1 MKLMEQVHLAQ
12 QGDPAAQTALYEAM
26 YKRVYYLAFRMTR
39 SAEDAEDAVQEAF
52 LSAFRALPNLAD
64 PNAFEGWLFQITANK
79 CRNVLSKSGRYTQL
93 PEDED
98 GNTMLDELPEE
109 NEGLIPASALE
120 NRAQREIILSIIEAL
135 PQQQKECVLLFYY
148 SELTVAQIAQALEC
162 SEGTVKSRLNYARK
176 KLREGI
182 LETEERDGIR
192 LHTLAPLG
200 LLFLK
205 DFQELTTGM
214 TAAALG
220 GTAAG
225 AAAAGSGT
233 TAAGSGTAAGAAA
246 KTGLFA
252 TVKAKV
258 IAGVTAAALVVGGGA
273 VVFSQPKAL
282 AFTDPAMEANLRILL
297 DKPEGAIY
305 PADVENLYALYI
317 FDGGMATETRY
328 ISQAVTQA
336 ESGTTAVSSLA
347 DLEQLPGLRSLYY
360 MSDDPALL
368 DTLGQLSGL
377 RELIVTG
384 ENVNVSDFSFVS
396 GMPNL
401 QHISAR
407 VAGGADL
414 GPLEECV
421 TLRRLMLWSEGSIAL
436 NAGKLTEL
444 QELNLS
450 GNLNGMQPES
460 TCVLELDQPLPQ
472 LLSLTLQGGELPSLG
487 VLANTPALQDL
498 DLYSNNLGQLDLGPI
513 GGLKELRAVSLMAS
527 YDQTLD
533 LASLADCPA
542 LEVYLVP
549 NGTVLNPPPQAVTD
563 TESSLPLY
571 NQVTQSVYDE
581 IYARQEEQWEGL
593 HE

>member
-1 MKLMEQVHLAQ
+1 MNLIEQVRLAQ
-12 QGDPAAQTALYEAM
+12 QGDPEAQAALYEAM

-98 GNTMLDELPEE
+98 GNTILDELPEE

-120 NRAQREIILSIIEAL
+120 NQAHREIILSIIEAL

-148 SELTVAQIAQALEC
+148 SELTVAQIAQVLDC

-176 KLREGI
+176 KLRDGI

-192 LHTLAPLG
+192 LHTMVPLG

-205 DFQELTTGM
+205 DFQELAASLS
-214 TAAALG
+214 AAALS

-225 AAAAGSGT
+225 AAAASSGT
-233 TAAGSGTAAGAAA
+233 TAAGSGTTAGAAA
-246 KTGLFA
+246 KAGLFA

-258 IAGVTAAALVVGGGA
+258 IAGVTAAALVAGGSALVLG
-273 VVFSQPKAL
+273 QPKAL

-305 PADVENLYALYI
+305 PSDAEELYALYI
-317 FDGGMATETRY
+317 FDDDMAAETDNM
-328 ISQAVTQA
+328 SQAVTQA
-336 ESGTTAVSSLA
+336 ESGTTPVSSLA
-347 DLEQLPGLRSLYY
+347 DLQKLPELRSLYY
-360 MSDDPALL
+360 MSSEPALL
-368 DTLGQLSGL
+368 DTLNQLPEL

-401 QHISAR
+401 QHISAC

-414 GPLEECV
+414 SALEECV
-421 TLRRLMLWSEGSIAL
+421 TLRQLLLWSEGGISL

-444 QELNLS
+444 LDLELS
-450 GNLNGMQPES
+450 GNQNGMQPES
-460 TCVLELDQPLPQ
+460 TCVLQLDQPLPQ
-472 LLSLTLQGGELPSLG
+472 LLSLKLHGGELPSLG
-487 VLANTPALQDL
+487 FLANTPALQAL

-513 GGLKELRAVSLMAS
+513 GGLKGLRAVSLIVS

-533 LASLADCPA
+533 LAPLADCPA
-542 LEVYLVP
+542 LEVYLAP
-549 NGTVLNPPPQAVTD
+549 NGMILNPPAQAVTD

-571 NQVTQSVYDE
+571 NQVLWDIYDQ
-581 IYARQEEQWEGL
+581 IYAIQTGEW
-593 HE
+593 

>member
-1 MKLMEQVHLAQ
+1 MNLIEQVRLAQ
-12 QGDPAAQTALYEAM
+12 QGDPEAQTALYEAM

-52 LSAFRALPNLAD
+52 LSAFRALPNLAN

-98 GNTMLDELPEE
+98 GNTILDELPEE

-120 NRAQREIILSIIEAL
+120 NQAHREIILSIIEAL

-148 SELTVAQIAQALEC
+148 SELTVAQIAQVLDC

-176 KLREGI
+176 KLRDGI

-192 LHTLAPLG
+192 LHTMVPLG

-205 DFQELTTGM
+205 DFQELAAGLS
-214 TAAALG
+214 AAALS

-225 AAAAGSGT
+225 AAAASSGT
-233 TAAGSGTAAGAAA
+233 TAAGSGTTAGAAA
-246 KTGLFA
+246 KAGLFA

-258 IAGVTAAALVVGGGA
+258 IAGVTAAALVAGGRALVLG
-273 VVFSQPKAL
+273 QPKAL

-305 PADVENLYALYI
+305 PSDAEELYALYI
-317 FDGGMATETRY
+317 FDDGMAAEAGNM
-328 ISQAVTQA
+328 SQAVTQA
-336 ESGTTAVSSLA
+336 ESGTTPVSSLA
-347 DLEQLPGLRSLYY
+347 DLEQLPELRSLYD
-360 MSDDPALL
+360 MSSEPTLL
-368 DTLGQLSGL
+368 DTLNQLPEL

-401 QHISAR
+401 QHISAC

-414 GPLEECV
+414 SALEECV
-421 TLRRLMLWSEGSIAL
+421 TLRQLLLWSEGSISL

-444 QELNLS
+444 LDLELS
-450 GNLNGMQPES
+450 GNQNGMQPES
-460 TCVLELDQPLPQ
+460 TCVLQLDQPLPQ
-472 LLSLTLQGGELPSLG
+472 LLSLKLHGGELPSLG
-487 VLANTPALQDL
+487 FLANTPALQDL
-498 DLYSNNLGQLDLGPI
+498 DLYSSSLGQLDLGPI
-513 GGLKELRAVSLMAS
+513 GGLKELRAVSLIVS

-533 LASLADCPA
+533 LAPLADCPA
-542 LEVYLVP
+542 LEVYLAP
-549 NGTVLNPPPQAVTD
+549 NGMILNPPAQAVTD

-571 NQVTQSVYDE
+571 NQVLWDIYDQ
-581 IYARQEEQWEGL
+581 IYAIQMGEW
-593 HE
+593 

>member
-1 MKLMEQVHLAQ
+1 MKLIEQVRLAQ
-12 QGDPAAQTALYEAM
+12 QGDPEAQTALYEAM

-148 SELTVAQIAQALEC
+148 SELTVAQIAQVLEC

-205 DFQELTTGM
+205 DFQELTAGM
-214 TAAALG
+214 TAGALG

-225 AAAAGSGT
+225 AAAASSGA
-233 TAAGSGTAAGAAA
+233 AAGSGTAAGAAA

-258 IAGVTAAALVVGGGA
+258 IAGVTAAALVAGGG
-273 VVFSQPKAL
+273 VVIFSQPQAL
-282 AFTDPAMEANLRILL
+282 AFTDPALEANLRILL
-297 DKPEGAIY
+297 DKPEGALY
-305 PADVENLYALYI
+305 PSDVEGLYSLYI
-317 FDGGMATETRY
+317 FDDGMATETG
-328 ISQAVTQA
+328 SLGQPVTQA

-347 DLEQLPGLRSLYY
+347 DLEQLSGLNSLYY
-360 MSDDPALL
+360 MSSDPALL
-368 DTLGQLSGL
+368 DTLGQLPELG
-377 RELIVTG
+377 ELIIMG
-384 ENVNVSDFSFVS
+384 EGITVSDFSFVS

-401 QHISAR
+401 QHLSAR
-407 VAGGADL
+407 AAGGADL
-414 GPLEECV
+414 GPVEECV
-421 TLRRLMLWSEGSIAL
+421 SLRRLMLWSEGSISL
-436 NAGKLTEL
+436 HAGKLTEL
-444 QELNLS
+444 LELTLS

-460 TCVLELDQPLPQ
+460 VCVLELDQPLPR
-472 LLSLTLQGGELPSLG
+472 LLSLTVHGGELSSLDF
-487 VLANTPALQDL
+487 LINTPALQAL

-513 GGLKELRAVSLMAS
+513 GGLEQLRAVSLMAS

-533 LASLADCPA
+533 LAPLADCPA

>member
-1 MKLMEQVHLAQ
+1 MKLMEQVRLAQ
-12 QGDPAAQTALYEAM
+12 QGDSEAQTALYEAM

-200 LLFLK
+200 LLFLQ
-205 DFQELTTGM
+205 DFQELTAGL

-225 AAAAGSGT
+225 AAAAGSGA
-233 TAAGSGTAAGAAA
+233 AAGSSTAAGAAV
-246 KTGLFA
+246 KTGLLA
-252 TVKAKV
+252 TMKAKV
-258 IAGVTAAALVVGGGA
+258 IAGVTAAALAVGGGA
-273 VVFSQPKAL
+273 VILSQPKAL
-282 AFTDPAMEANLRILL
+282 AFTDPALEANLRVLL
-297 DKPEGAIY
+297 DKPEGVLY
-305 PADVENLYALYI
+305 PSDVEGLYSLYI
-317 FDGGMATETRY
+317 FDDGMATDMGN
-328 ISQAVTQA
+328 QGQPVAQA

-347 DLEQLPGLRSLYY
+347 DLEQLSGLSSLYY
-360 MSDDPALL
+360 MSSDPALL
-368 DTLGQLSGL
+368 DTLGQLPGMG
-377 RELIVTG
+377 ELIIMGEGVT
-384 ENVNVSDFSFVS
+384 VSDFSFVS
-396 GMPNL
+396 HMPNL
-401 QHISAR
+401 LHLSAR
-407 VAGGADL
+407 AAGGADL
-414 GPLEECV
+414 SPLEECV
-421 TLRRLMLWSEGSIAL
+421 SLRRLMLWSEGSISL
-436 NAGKLTEL
+436 NAGRLTEL
-444 QELNLS
+444 MELTLS
-450 GNLNGMQPES
+450 GNQNGMQPES
-460 TCVLELDQPLPQ
+460 VCVLELDQPLPQ
-472 LLSLTLQGGELPSLG
+472 LLSLTLHGGELQSLDF
-487 VLANTPALQDL
+487 LTNTPALQGL
-498 DLYSNNLGQLDLGPI
+498 DLYSNKLGQLDLGPI
-513 GGLKELRAVSLMAS
+513 GGLEELRAVSLMTI

-533 LASLADCPA
+533 LAPLANCPA
-542 LEVYLVP
+542 LEVYLAP

-563 TESSLPLY
+563 TESSLPIY
-571 NQVTQSVYDE
+571 NQVMWDIQDQIFASQME
-581 IYARQEEQWEGL
+581 ALKGL

>member
-1 MKLMEQVHLAQ
+1 MKLIEQVRLAQ
-12 QGDPAAQTALYEAM
+12 QGDPEAQTALYEAM

-39 SAEDAEDAVQEAF
+39 SAEDAEDAVQDAF

-79 CRNVLSKSGRYTQL
+79 CRNVLAKSGRYTQL

-98 GNTMLDELPEE
+98 GNTILDELPEE

-120 NRAQREIILSIIEAL
+120 NRAHREIILSIIEAL

-148 SELTVAQIAQALEC
+148 SELTVAQIAQVLDC

-176 KLREGI
+176 KLRDGI

-192 LHTLAPLG
+192 LHTMVPLG

-205 DFQELTTGM
+205 DFQELTAGLS
-214 TAAALG
+214 AAALG

-233 TAAGSGTAAGAAA
+233 AAAGSGTAAGAAA

-273 VVFSQPKAL
+273 VAFSQPKAL
-282 AFTDPAMEANLRILL
+282 AFADPALEANLRILL

-317 FDGGMATETRY
+317 FDDGMATETGY
-328 ISQAVTQA
+328 MSQPVTQA

-347 DLEQLPGLRSLYY
+347 DLEQLHGLNSLYY
-360 MSDDPALL
+360 MSSDPALL
-368 DTLGQLSGL
+368 DTLGQLPEL

-401 QHISAR
+401 THLAALA
-407 VAGGADL
+407 AGDADL
-414 GPLEECV
+414 SAVEECAA
-421 TLRRLMLWSEGSIAL
+421 LQRLMLWSEGSISL

-444 QELNLS
+444 LELNLL
-450 GNLNGMQPES
+450 GNQNGMQPES

-472 LLSLTLQGGELPSLG
+472 LLSLTLYGGELPSLD
-487 VLANTPALQDL
+487 VLANTPALQSL
-498 DLYSNNLGQLDLGPI
+498 NLYSNNLGQLDLGPI
-513 GGLKELRAVSLMAS
+513 GSLKELRAISLMAS

-533 LASLADCPA
+533 LAPLAGCPA
-542 LEVYLVP
+542 LEAYLAP
-549 NGTVLNPPPQAVTD
+549 NGTVLNPPSQAVTD
-563 TESSLPLY
+563 TESSLPIY
-571 NQVTQSVYDE
+571 NQVILSIQDE
-581 IYARQEEQWEGL
+581 IYARRAEQWD
-593 HE
+593 

>member
-1 MKLMEQVHLAQ
+1 MNLIEQVRLAQ
-12 QGDPAAQTALYEAM
+12 QGDSEAQTALYEAM
-26 YKRVYYLAFRMTR
+26 YKRAYYLAFRMTR
-39 SAEDAEDAVQEAF
+39 SAEDAEEAVQEAF
-52 LSAFRALPNLAD
+52 LSAFRALPNLAN

-98 GNTMLDELPEE
+98 GNTILDELPEE

-120 NRAQREIILSIIEAL
+120 NQAHREIILSIIEAL

-148 SELTVAQIAQALEC
+148 SELTVAQIAQVLDC

-176 KLREGI
+176 KLRDGI

-192 LHTLAPLG
+192 LHTMVPLG

-205 DFQELTTGM
+205 DFQELAAGLS
-214 TAAALG
+214 AAALS

-225 AAAAGSGT
+225 AAAASSGT
-233 TAAGSGTAAGAAA
+233 TAAGSGTTAGAAA
-246 KTGLFA
+246 KAGLFA

-258 IAGVTAAALVVGGGA
+258 IAGVTAAALVAGGSALVLG
-273 VVFSQPKAL
+273 QPKAL

-305 PADVENLYALYI
+305 PSDAEELYALYI
-317 FDGGMATETRY
+317 FDDGMAAEAGNM
-328 ISQAVTQA
+328 SQAVTQA
-336 ESGTTAVSSLA
+336 ESGTTPVSSLA
-347 DLEQLPGLRSLYY
+347 DLEQLPELRSLYD
-360 MSDDPALL
+360 MSSEPALL
-368 DTLGQLSGL
+368 DTLNQLPEL

-401 QHISAR
+401 QHISAC

-414 GPLEECV
+414 SALEECV
-421 TLRRLMLWSEGSIAL
+421 TLRQLLLWSEGSISL

-444 QELNLS
+444 LELELS
-450 GNLNGMQPES
+450 GNQNGMQPES
-460 TCVLELDQPLPQ
+460 TCVLQLDQPLPQ
-472 LLSLTLQGGELPSLG
+472 LLSLKLHGGELPSLG
-487 VLANTPALQDL
+487 FLANTPALQDL
-498 DLYSNNLGQLDLGPI
+498 DLYSSSLGQLDLGPI
-513 GGLKELRAVSLMAS
+513 GGLKELRAVSLIVS

-533 LASLADCPA
+533 LAPLADCPA
-542 LEVYLVP
+542 LEVYLAP
-549 NGTVLNPPPQAVTD
+549 NGMILNPPAQAVTD

-571 NQVTQSVYDE
+571 NQVLWDIYDQ
-581 IYARQEEQWEGL
+581 IYAIQMGEW
-593 HE
+593 

>member
-1 MKLMEQVHLAQ
+1 MNLIEQVRLAQ
-12 QGDPAAQTALYEAM
+12 QGDPEAQTALYEAM
-26 YKRVYYLAFRMTR
+26 YKRAYYLAFRMTR

-52 LSAFRALPNLAD
+52 LSAFRALPNLAN

-98 GNTMLDELPEE
+98 GNTILDELPEE

-120 NRAQREIILSIIEAL
+120 NQAHREIILSIIEAL

-148 SELTVAQIAQALEC
+148 SELTVAQIAQVLDC

-176 KLREGI
+176 KLRDGI

-192 LHTLAPLG
+192 LHTMVPLG

-205 DFQELTTGM
+205 DFQELAASLS
-214 TAAALG
+214 AAALS

-225 AAAAGSGT
+225 AAAASSGT
-233 TAAGSGTAAGAAA
+233 TAAGSGTTAGAAA
-246 KTGLFA
+246 KAGLFA

-258 IAGVTAAALVVGGGA
+258 IAGVTAAALVAGGSALVLG
-273 VVFSQPKAL
+273 QPKAL

-305 PADVENLYALYI
+305 PSDAEELYALYI
-317 FDGGMATETRY
+317 FDDGMAAEAGNM
-328 ISQAVTQA
+328 SQAVTQA
-336 ESGTTAVSSLA
+336 ESGTTPVSSLA
-347 DLEQLPGLRSLYY
+347 DLEQLPELRSLYD
-360 MSDDPALL
+360 MSSEPALL
-368 DTLGQLSGL
+368 DTLNQLPEL

-401 QHISAR
+401 QHISAC

-414 GPLEECV
+414 SALEECV
-421 TLRRLMLWSEGSIAL
+421 TLRQLLLWSEGSISL

-444 QELNLS
+444 LELELS
-450 GNLNGMQPES
+450 GNQNGMQPES
-460 TCVLELDQPLPQ
+460 TCVLQLDQPLPQ
-472 LLSLTLQGGELPSLG
+472 LLSLKLHGGELPSLG
-487 VLANTPALQDL
+487 FLANTPALQDL
-498 DLYSNNLGQLDLGPI
+498 DLYSSSLGQLDLGPI
-513 GGLKELRAVSLMAS
+513 GGLKELRAVSLIVS

-533 LASLADCPA
+533 LAPLADCPA
-542 LEVYLVP
+542 LEVYLAP
-549 NGTVLNPPPQAVTD
+549 NGMILNPPAQAVTD

-571 NQVTQSVYDE
+571 NQVLWDIYDQ
-581 IYARQEEQWEGL
+581 IYAIQMGEW
-593 HE
+593 

>member
-1 MKLMEQVHLAQ
+1 MNLIEQVRLAQ
-12 QGDPAAQTALYEAM
+12 QGDSEAQTALYEAM
-26 YKRVYYLAFRMTR
+26 YKRAYYLAFRMTR
-39 SAEDAEDAVQEAF
+39 SAEDAEEAVQEAF
-52 LSAFRALPNLAD
+52 LSAFRALPNLAN

-98 GNTMLDELPEE
+98 GNTILDELPEE

-120 NRAQREIILSIIEAL
+120 NQAHREIILSIIEAL

-148 SELTVAQIAQALEC
+148 SELTVAQIAQVLDC

-176 KLREGI
+176 KLRDGI

-192 LHTLAPLG
+192 LHTMVPLG

-205 DFQELTTGM
+205 DFQELAAGLS
-214 TAAALG
+214 AAALS

-225 AAAAGSGT
+225 AAAASSGT
-233 TAAGSGTAAGAAA
+233 TAAGSGTTAGAAA
-246 KTGLFA
+246 KAGLFA

-258 IAGVTAAALVVGGGA
+258 IAGVTAAALVAGGSALVLG
-273 VVFSQPKAL
+273 QPKAL

-305 PADVENLYALYI
+305 PSDAEELYALYI
-317 FDGGMATETRY
+317 FDDGMAAEAGNM
-328 ISQAVTQA
+328 SQAVTQA
-336 ESGTTAVSSLA
+336 ESGTTPVSSLA
-347 DLEQLPGLRSLYY
+347 DLEQLPELRSLYY
-360 MSDDPALL
+360 MSSEPALL
-368 DTLGQLSGL
+368 DTLNQLPEL

-401 QHISAR
+401 QHISAC

-414 GPLEECV
+414 SALEECV
-421 TLRRLMLWSEGSIAL
+421 TLRQLLLWSEGSISL

-444 QELNLS
+444 LELELS
-450 GNLNGMQPES
+450 GNQNGMQPES
-460 TCVLELDQPLPQ
+460 TCVLQLDQPLPQ
-472 LLSLTLQGGELPSLG
+472 LLSLKLHGGELPSLG
-487 VLANTPALQDL
+487 FLANTPALQDL
-498 DLYSNNLGQLDLGPI
+498 DLYSSSLGQLDLGPI
-513 GGLKELRAVSLMAS
+513 GGLKELRAVSLIVS

-533 LASLADCPA
+533 LAPLADCPA
-542 LEVYLVP
+542 LEVYLAP
-549 NGTVLNPPPQAVTD
+549 NGMILNPPAQAVTD

-571 NQVTQSVYDE
+571 NQVLWDIYDQ
-581 IYARQEEQWEGL
+581 IYAIQMGEW
-593 HE
+593 

>member
-1 MKLMEQVHLAQ
+1 MKLIEQVRLAQ
-12 QGDPAAQTALYEAM
+12 QGDPEAQTALYEAM

-64 PNAFEGWLFQITANK
+64 PNAFEGWLFQIAANK
-79 CRNVLSKSGRYTQL
+79 CRNVLAKSGRYTQL

-98 GNTMLDELPEE
+98 GNTILDELPEE

-120 NRAQREIILSIIEAL
+120 NRAHREIILSIIEAL

-148 SELTVAQIAQALEC
+148 SELTVAQIAQVLDC

-176 KLREGI
+176 KLRDGI
-182 LETEERDGIR
+182 LETEERGGIR
-192 LHTLAPLG
+192 LHTMVPLG

-205 DFQELTTGM
+205 DFQELTAGLG
-214 TAAALG
+214 AAALG

-233 TAAGSGTAAGAAA
+233 AAAGSGTAAGAAA

-273 VVFSQPKAL
+273 VAFSQPKAL
-282 AFTDPAMEANLRILL
+282 AFADPALEANLRILL

-317 FDGGMATETRY
+317 FDDGMATETGY
-328 ISQAVTQA
+328 MSQPVTQA

-347 DLEQLPGLRSLYY
+347 DLEQLHGLNSLYY
-360 MSDDPALL
+360 MSSDPALL
-368 DTLGQLSGL
+368 DTLGQLPEL
-377 RELIVTG
+377 RELIITG
-384 ENVNVSDFSFVS
+384 ENITVSDFSFVS

-401 QHISAR
+401 THLAALA
-407 VAGGADL
+407 AGDADL
-414 GPLEECV
+414 SAVEECAA
-421 TLRRLMLWSEGSIAL
+421 LQRLMLWSEGSISL

-444 QELNLS
+444 LELNLL
-450 GNLNGMQPES
+450 GNQNGMQPES

-472 LLSLTLQGGELPSLG
+472 LLSLTLYGGELPSLD
-487 VLANTPALQDL
+487 VLANTPALQSL
-498 DLYSNNLGQLDLGPI
+498 NLYSNNLGQLDLGPI
-513 GGLKELRAVSLMAS
+513 GSLKELRAISLMAS

-533 LASLADCPA
+533 LAPLAGCPA
-542 LEVYLVP
+542 LEAYLAP
-549 NGTVLNPPPQAVTD
+549 NGTVLNPPSQAVTD
-563 TESSLPLY
+563 TESSLPIY
-571 NQVTQSVYDE
+571 NQVILSIQDE
-581 IYARQEEQWEGL
+581 IYARRAEQWD
-593 HE
+593 

>member
-1 MKLMEQVHLAQ
+1 MNLIEQVRLAQ
-12 QGDPAAQTALYEAM
+12 QGDPEAQTALYEAM

-98 GNTMLDELPEE
+98 GNTILDELPEE

-120 NRAQREIILSIIEAL
+120 NQAHREIILSIIEAL
-135 PQQQKECVLLFYY
+135 PQQQKECALLFYY
-148 SELTVAQIAQALEC
+148 SELTVAQIAQVLDC

-176 KLREGI
+176 KLRDGI

-192 LHTLAPLG
+192 LHTMVPLG

-205 DFQELTTGM
+205 DFQELAAGLS
-214 TAAALG
+214 AAALS

-225 AAAAGSGT
+225 AAAASSGT
-233 TAAGSGTAAGAAA
+233 TAAGSGTTAGAAA
-246 KTGLFA
+246 KAGLFA

-258 IAGVTAAALVVGGGA
+258 IAGVTAAALVAGGSALVLG
-273 VVFSQPKAL
+273 QPKAL

-305 PADVENLYALYI
+305 PSDAEELYALYI
-317 FDGGMATETRY
+317 FDDGMAAEAGNM
-328 ISQAVTQA
+328 SQAVTQA
-336 ESGTTAVSSLA
+336 ESGTTPVSSLA
-347 DLEQLPGLRSLYY
+347 DLEQLPELRSLYD
-360 MSDDPALL
+360 MSSEPALL
-368 DTLGQLSGL
+368 DTLNQLPEL

-401 QHISAR
+401 QHISAC

-414 GPLEECV
+414 SALEECV
-421 TLRRLMLWSEGSIAL
+421 TLRQLLLWSEGSISL

-444 QELNLS
+444 LELELS
-450 GNLNGMQPES
+450 GNQNGMQPES
-460 TCVLELDQPLPQ
+460 TCVLQLDQPLPQ
-472 LLSLTLQGGELPSLG
+472 LLSLKLHGGELPSLG
-487 VLANTPALQDL
+487 FLANTPALQDL
-498 DLYSNNLGQLDLGPI
+498 DLYSSSLGQLDLGPI
-513 GGLKELRAVSLMAS
+513 GGLKELRAVSLIVS

-533 LASLADCPA
+533 LAPLADCPA
-542 LEVYLVP
+542 LEVYLAP
-549 NGTVLNPPPQAVTD
+549 NGMILNPPAQAVTD

-571 NQVTQSVYDE
+571 NQVLWDIYDQ
-581 IYARQEEQWEGL
+581 IYAIQMGEW
-593 HE
+593 

>member
-1 MKLMEQVHLAQ
+1 MKLIEQVRLAQ
-12 QGDPAAQTALYEAM
+12 QGDPEAQTALYEAM

-148 SELTVAQIAQALEC
+148 SELTVAQIAQVLEC

-205 DFQELTTGM
+205 DFQELTAGM
-214 TAAALG
+214 TAGALG

-225 AAAAGSGT
+225 AAAASSGA
-233 TAAGSGTAAGAAA
+233 AAGSGTAAGAAA

-258 IAGVTAAALVVGGGA
+258 IAGVTAAALVAGGG
-273 VVFSQPKAL
+273 VVIFSQPQAL
-282 AFTDPAMEANLRILL
+282 AFTDPALEANLRILL

-305 PADVENLYALYI
+305 PSDVEDLYALYI
-317 FDGGMATETRY
+317 FDDGMAADADN
-328 ISQAVTQA
+328 QGQPVTQA

-347 DLEQLPGLRSLYY
+347 DLEQLSGLNSLYY
-360 MSDDPALL
+360 MSSDPALL
-368 DTLGQLSGL
+368 DTLGQLPELG
-377 RELIVTG
+377 ELIIMG
-384 ENVNVSDFSFVS
+384 EGITVSDFSFVS

-401 QHISAR
+401 QHLSAR
-407 VAGGADL
+407 AAGGADL
-414 GPLEECV
+414 GPVEECV
-421 TLRRLMLWSEGSIAL
+421 SLRRLMLWSEGSISL
-436 NAGKLTEL
+436 HAGKLTEL
-444 QELNLS
+444 LELTLS

-460 TCVLELDQPLPQ
+460 VCVLELDQPLPR
-472 LLSLTLQGGELPSLG
+472 LLSLTVHGGELSSLDF
-487 VLANTPALQDL
+487 LINTPALQAL

-513 GGLKELRAVSLMAS
+513 GGLEQLRAVSLMAS

-571 NQVTQSVYDE
+571 NQVTQSVYHE

>member
-1 MKLMEQVHLAQ
+1 MKLMEQVRLAQ
-12 QGDPAAQTALYEAM
+12 QGDSEAQTALYEAM

-148 SELTVAQIAQALEC
+148 SELTVAQVAQALEC

-200 LLFLK
+200 LLFLQ
-205 DFQELTTGM
+205 DFQELTAGL

-225 AAAAGSGT
+225 AAAAGSGA
-233 TAAGSGTAAGAAA
+233 AAGSSTAAGAAV
-246 KTGLFA
+246 KTGLLA
-252 TVKAKV
+252 TMKAKV
-258 IAGVTAAALVVGGGA
+258 IAGVTAAALAVGGGA
-273 VVFSQPKAL
+273 VILSQPKAL
-282 AFTDPAMEANLRILL
+282 AFTDPALEANLRVLL
-297 DKPEGAIY
+297 DKPEGVLY
-305 PADVENLYALYI
+305 PSDVEGLYSLYI
-317 FDGGMATETRY
+317 FDDGMATDMGN
-328 ISQAVTQA
+328 QGQPVAQA

-347 DLEQLPGLRSLYY
+347 DLEQLSGLSSLYY
-360 MSDDPALL
+360 MSSDPALL
-368 DTLGQLSGL
+368 DTLGQLPGMG
-377 RELIVTG
+377 ELIIMGEGVT
-384 ENVNVSDFSFVS
+384 VSDFSFVS
-396 GMPNL
+396 HMPNL
-401 QHISAR
+401 LHLSAR
-407 VAGGADL
+407 AAGGADL
-414 GPLEECV
+414 SPLEECV
-421 TLRRLMLWSEGSIAL
+421 SLRRLMLWSEGSISL
-436 NAGKLTEL
+436 NAERLTEL
-444 QELNLS
+444 MELTLS
-450 GNLNGMQPES
+450 GNQNGMQPES
-460 TCVLELDQPLPQ
+460 VCVLELDQPLPQ
-472 LLSLTLQGGELPSLG
+472 LLSLTLHGGELQSLDF
-487 VLANTPALQDL
+487 LTNTPALQGL
-498 DLYSNNLGQLDLGPI
+498 DLYSNKLGQLDLGPI
-513 GGLKELRAVSLMAS
+513 GGLEELRAVSLMTI

-533 LASLADCPA
+533 LAPLANCPA
-542 LEVYLVP
+542 LEVYLAP

-563 TESSLPLY
+563 TESSLPIY
-571 NQVTQSVYDE
+571 NQVMWDIQDQIFASQME
-581 IYARQEEQWEGL
+581 ALKGL

>member
-1 MKLMEQVHLAQ
+1 MNLIEQVRLAQ
-12 QGDPAAQTALYEAM
+12 QGDPEAQTALYEAM

-98 GNTMLDELPEE
+98 GNTILDELPEE

-120 NRAQREIILSIIEAL
+120 NQAHREIILSIIEAL

-148 SELTVAQIAQALEC
+148 SELTVAQIAQVLDC

-176 KLREGI
+176 KLRDGI

-192 LHTLAPLG
+192 LHTMVPLG

-205 DFQELTTGM
+205 DFQELAAGLS
-214 TAAALG
+214 AAALS

-225 AAAAGSGT
+225 AAAASSGT
-233 TAAGSGTAAGAAA
+233 TAADSGTTAGAAA
-246 KTGLFA
+246 KAGLFA

-258 IAGVTAAALVVGGGA
+258 IAGVTAAALVAGGSALVLG
-273 VVFSQPKAL
+273 QPKAL

-305 PADVENLYALYI
+305 PSDAEELYALYI
-317 FDGGMATETRY
+317 FDDGMAAEAGNM
-328 ISQAVTQA
+328 SQAVTQA
-336 ESGTTAVSSLA
+336 ESGTTPVSSLA
-347 DLEQLPGLRSLYY
+347 DLEQLPELRSLYD
-360 MSDDPALL
+360 MSSEPALL
-368 DTLGQLSGL
+368 DTLNQLPEL

-401 QHISAR
+401 QHISAC

-414 GPLEECV
+414 SALEECV
-421 TLRRLMLWSEGSIAL
+421 TLRQLLLWSEGSISL

-444 QELNLS
+444 LELELS
-450 GNLNGMQPES
+450 GNQNGMQPES
-460 TCVLELDQPLPQ
+460 TCVLQLDQPLPQ
-472 LLSLTLQGGELPSLG
+472 LLSLKLHGGELPSLG
-487 VLANTPALQDL
+487 FLANTPALQDL
-498 DLYSNNLGQLDLGPI
+498 DLYSSSLGQLDLGPI
-513 GGLKELRAVSLMAS
+513 GGLKELRAVSLIVS

-533 LASLADCPA
+533 LAPLADCPA
-542 LEVYLVP
+542 LEVYLAP
-549 NGTVLNPPPQAVTD
+549 NGMILNPPAQAVTD

-571 NQVTQSVYDE
+571 NQVLWDIYDQ
-581 IYARQEEQWEGL
+581 IYAIQMGEW
-593 HE
+593 

>member
-1 MKLMEQVHLAQ
+1 MNLIEQVRLAQ
-12 QGDPAAQTALYEAM
+12 QGDPEAQAALYEAM
-26 YKRVYYLAFRMTR
+26 YKRAYYLAFRMTR

-98 GNTMLDELPEE
+98 GNTILDELPEE

-120 NRAQREIILSIIEAL
+120 NQAHREIILSIIEAL

-148 SELTVAQIAQALEC
+148 SELTVAQIAQVLDC

-176 KLREGI
+176 KLRDGI

-192 LHTLAPLG
+192 LHTMVPLD

-205 DFQELTTGM
+205 DFQELAAGLS
-214 TAAALG
+214 AAALS

-225 AAAAGSGT
+225 AAAASSGT
-233 TAAGSGTAAGAAA
+233 TAAGSGTTAGAAA
-246 KTGLFA
+246 KAGLFA

-258 IAGVTAAALVVGGGA
+258 IAGVTAAALVAGGSALVLG
-273 VVFSQPKAL
+273 QPKAL

-305 PADVENLYALYI
+305 PSDAEELYALYI
-317 FDGGMATETRY
+317 FDDGMAAEAGNM
-328 ISQAVTQA
+328 SQAVTQA
-336 ESGTTAVSSLA
+336 ESGTTPVSSLA
-347 DLEQLPGLRSLYY
+347 DLEQLPELRSLYY
-360 MSDDPALL
+360 MSSEPALL
-368 DTLGQLSGL
+368 DTLNQLPEL

-401 QHISAR
+401 QHISAC

-414 GPLEECV
+414 SALEECV
-421 TLRRLMLWSEGSIAL
+421 TLRQLLLWSEGSISL

-444 QELNLS
+444 LDLELS
-450 GNLNGMQPES
+450 GNQNGMQPES
-460 TCVLELDQPLPQ
+460 TCVLQLDQPLPQ
-472 LLSLTLQGGELPSLG
+472 LLSLKLHGGELPSLG
-487 VLANTPALQDL
+487 FLANTPALQAL
-498 DLYSNNLGQLDLGPI
+498 DLYSSSLGQLDLGPI
-513 GGLKELRAVSLMAS
+513 GGLKELRAVSLIVS

-533 LASLADCPA
+533 LAPLADCPA
-542 LEVYLVP
+542 LEVYLAP
-549 NGTVLNPPPQAVTD
+549 NGMILNPPAQAVTD

-571 NQVTQSVYDE
+571 NQVLWDIYDQ
-581 IYARQEEQWEGL
+581 IYAIQMGEW
-593 HE
+593 

>member
-1 MKLMEQVHLAQ
+1 MNLIEQVRLAQ
-12 QGDPAAQTALYEAM
+12 QGDPEAQTALYEAM
-26 YKRVYYLAFRMTR
+26 YKRAYYLAFRMTR

-52 LSAFRALPNLAD
+52 LSAFRALPNLAN

-98 GNTMLDELPEE
+98 GNTILDELPEE

-120 NRAQREIILSIIEAL
+120 NQAHREIILSIIEAL

-148 SELTVAQIAQALEC
+148 SELTVAQIAQVLDC

-176 KLREGI
+176 KLRDGI

-192 LHTLAPLG
+192 LHTMVPLG

-205 DFQELTTGM
+205 DFQELAASLS
-214 TAAALG
+214 AAALS

-225 AAAAGSGT
+225 AAAASSGT
-233 TAAGSGTAAGAAA
+233 TAAGSGTTAGAAA
-246 KTGLFA
+246 KAGLFA

-258 IAGVTAAALVVGGGA
+258 IAGVTAAALVAGGSALVLG
-273 VVFSQPKAL
+273 QPKAL

-305 PADVENLYALYI
+305 PSDAEELYALYI
-317 FDGGMATETRY
+317 FDDGMAAEAGNM
-328 ISQAVTQA
+328 SQAVTQA
-336 ESGTTAVSSLA
+336 ESGTTPVSSLA
-347 DLEQLPGLRSLYY
+347 DLEQLPELRSLYD
-360 MSDDPALL
+360 MSSEPALL
-368 DTLGQLSGL
+368 DTLNQLPEL

-401 QHISAR
+401 QHISAC

-414 GPLEECV
+414 SALEECV
-421 TLRRLMLWSEGSIAL
+421 TLRQLLLWSEGSISL

-444 QELNLS
+444 LDLELS
-450 GNLNGMQPES
+450 GNQNGMQPES
-460 TCVLELDQPLPQ
+460 TCVLQLDQPLPQ
-472 LLSLTLQGGELPSLG
+472 LLSLKLHGGELPSLG
-487 VLANTPALQDL
+487 FLANTPALQAL
-498 DLYSNNLGQLDLGPI
+498 DLYSSSLGQLDLGPI
-513 GGLKELRAVSLMAS
+513 GGLKELRAVSLIVS

-533 LASLADCPA
+533 LAPLADCPA
-542 LEVYLVP
+542 LEVYLAP
-549 NGTVLNPPPQAVTD
+549 NGMILNPPAQAVTD

-571 NQVTQSVYDE
+571 NQVLWDIYDQ
-581 IYARQEEQWEGL
+581 IYAIQMGEW
-593 HE
+593 

>member
-1 MKLMEQVHLAQ
+1 MNLIEQVRLAQ
-12 QGDPAAQTALYEAM
+12 QGDPEAQAALYEAM

-98 GNTMLDELPEE
+98 GNTILDELPEE

-120 NRAQREIILSIIEAL
+120 NQAHREIILSIIEAL

-148 SELTVAQIAQALEC
+148 SELTVAQIAQVLDC
-162 SEGTVKSRLNYARK
+162 SEGTVKSRLNYAHK
-176 KLREGI
+176 KLRDGI

-192 LHTLAPLG
+192 LHTMVPLG

-205 DFQELTTGM
+205 DFQELAASLS
-214 TAAALG
+214 AAALS

-225 AAAAGSGT
+225 AAAASSGT
-233 TAAGSGTAAGAAA
+233 TAAGSGTTAGAAA
-246 KTGLFA
+246 KAGLFA

-258 IAGVTAAALVVGGGA
+258 IAGVTAAALVAGGSALVLG
-273 VVFSQPKAL
+273 QPKAL

-305 PADVENLYALYI
+305 PSDAEELYALYI
-317 FDGGMATETRY
+317 FDDDMAAETDNM
-328 ISQAVTQA
+328 SQAVTQA
-336 ESGTTAVSSLA
+336 ESGTTPVSSLA
-347 DLEQLPGLRSLYY
+347 DLQKLPELRSLYY
-360 MSDDPALL
+360 MSSEPALL
-368 DTLGQLSGL
+368 DTLNQLPEL

-401 QHISAR
+401 QHISAC

-414 GPLEECV
+414 SALEECV
-421 TLRRLMLWSEGSIAL
+421 TLRQLLLWSEGGISL

-444 QELNLS
+444 LDLELS
-450 GNLNGMQPES
+450 GNQNGMQPES
-460 TCVLELDQPLPQ
+460 TCVLQLDQPLPQ
-472 LLSLTLQGGELPSLG
+472 LLSLKLHGGELPSLG
-487 VLANTPALQDL
+487 FLANTPALQAL

-513 GGLKELRAVSLMAS
+513 GGLKGLRAVSLIVS

-533 LASLADCPA
+533 LAPLADCPA
-542 LEVYLVP
+542 LEVYLAP
-549 NGTVLNPPPQAVTD
+549 NGMILNPPAQAVTD

-571 NQVTQSVYDE
+571 NQVLWDIYDQ
-581 IYARQEEQWEGL
+581 IYAIQTGEW
-593 HE
+593 

>member
-1 MKLMEQVHLAQ
+1 MKLMEQVRLAQ
-12 QGDPAAQTALYEAM
+12 QGDSEAQTALYEAM

-200 LLFLK
+200 LLFLQ
-205 DFQELTTGM
+205 DFQELTAGL

-225 AAAAGSGT
+225 AAAAGSGA
-233 TAAGSGTAAGAAA
+233 AAGSSTAAGAAV
-246 KTGLFA
+246 KTGLLA
-252 TVKAKV
+252 TMKAKV
-258 IAGVTAAALVVGGGA
+258 IAGVTAAALAVGGGA
-273 VVFSQPKAL
+273 VILSQPKAL
-282 AFTDPAMEANLRILL
+282 AFTDPALEANLRVLL
-297 DKPEGAIY
+297 DKPEGVLY
-305 PADVENLYALYI
+305 PSDVEGLYSLYI
-317 FDGGMATETRY
+317 FDDGMATDMGN
-328 ISQAVTQA
+328 QGQPVAQA

-347 DLEQLPGLRSLYY
+347 DLEQLSGLSSLYY
-360 MSDDPALL
+360 MSSDPALL
-368 DTLGQLSGL
+368 DTLGQLPGMG
-377 RELIVTG
+377 ELIIMGEGVT
-384 ENVNVSDFSFVS
+384 VSDFSFVS
-396 GMPNL
+396 HMPNL
-401 QHISAR
+401 LHLSAR
-407 VAGGADL
+407 AAGGADL
-414 GPLEECV
+414 SPLEECV
-421 TLRRLMLWSEGSIAL
+421 SLRRLMLWSEGSISL
-436 NAGKLTEL
+436 NAERLTEL
-444 QELNLS
+444 MELTLS
-450 GNLNGMQPES
+450 GNQNGMQPES
-460 TCVLELDQPLPQ
+460 VCVLELDQPLPQ
-472 LLSLTLQGGELPSLG
+472 LLSLTLHGGELQSLDF
-487 VLANTPALQDL
+487 LTNTPALQGL
-498 DLYSNNLGQLDLGPI
+498 DLYSNKLGQLDLGPI
-513 GGLKELRAVSLMAS
+513 GGLEELRAVSLMTI

-533 LASLADCPA
+533 LAPLANCPA
-542 LEVYLVP
+542 LEVYLAP

-563 TESSLPLY
+563 TESSLPIY
-571 NQVTQSVYDE
+571 NQVMWDIQDQIFASQME
-581 IYARQEEQWEGL
+581 ALKGL

>member
-1 MKLMEQVHLAQ
+1 MNLIEQVRLAQ
-12 QGDPAAQTALYEAM
+12 QGDSEAQTALYEAM
-26 YKRVYYLAFRMTR
+26 YKRAYYLAFRMTR

-98 GNTMLDELPEE
+98 GNTILDELPEE

-120 NRAQREIILSIIEAL
+120 NQAHREIILSIIEAL

-148 SELTVAQIAQALEC
+148 SELTAAQIAQVLDC

-176 KLREGI
+176 KLRDGI

-192 LHTLAPLG
+192 LHTMVPLG

-205 DFQELTTGM
+205 DFQELAAGLS
-214 TAAALG
+214 AAALS

-225 AAAAGSGT
+225 AAAASSGT
-233 TAAGSGTAAGAAA
+233 TAADSGTTAGAAA
-246 KTGLFA
+246 KAGLFA

-258 IAGVTAAALVVGGGA
+258 IAGVTAAALVAGGSALVLG
-273 VVFSQPKAL
+273 QPKAL
-282 AFTDPAMEANLRILL
+282 TFTDPAMEANLRILL

-305 PADVENLYALYI
+305 PSDAEELYALYI
-317 FDGGMATETRY
+317 FDDGMAAEAGNM
-328 ISQAVTQA
+328 SQAVTQA
-336 ESGTTAVSSLA
+336 ESGTTPVSSLA
-347 DLEQLPGLRSLYY
+347 DLEQLPELRSLYY
-360 MSDDPALL
+360 MSSEPALL
-368 DTLGQLSGL
+368 DTLNQLPEL

-401 QHISAR
+401 QHISAC

-414 GPLEECV
+414 SALEECV
-421 TLRRLMLWSEGSIAL
+421 TLRQLLLWSEGSISL

-444 QELNLS
+444 LELELS
-450 GNLNGMQPES
+450 GNQNGMQPES
-460 TCVLELDQPLPQ
+460 TCVLQLDQPLPQ
-472 LLSLTLQGGELPSLG
+472 LLSLKLHGGELPSLG
-487 VLANTPALQDL
+487 FLANTPALQDL
-498 DLYSNNLGQLDLGPI
+498 DLYSSSLGQLDLGPI
-513 GGLKELRAVSLMAS
+513 GGLKELRAVSLIVS

-533 LASLADCPA
+533 LAPLADCPA
-542 LEVYLVP
+542 LEVYLAP
-549 NGTVLNPPPQAVTD
+549 NGMILNPPAQAVTD

-571 NQVTQSVYDE
+571 NQVLWDIYDQ
-581 IYARQEEQWEGL
+581 IYAIQMGEW
-593 HE
+593 

>member
-1 MKLMEQVHLAQ
+1 MSRCGWPSRETRR
-12 QGDPAAQTALYEAM
+12 PQTALYEAM

-98 GNTMLDELPEE
+98 GNTILDELPEE

-120 NRAQREIILSIIEAL
+120 NQAHREIILSIIEAL

-148 SELTVAQIAQALEC
+148 SELTVAQIAQVLDC

-176 KLREGI
+176 KLRDGI

-192 LHTLAPLG
+192 LHTMVPLG

-205 DFQELTTGM
+205 DFQELAAGLS
-214 TAAALG
+214 AAALS

-225 AAAAGSGT
+225 AAAASSGT
-233 TAAGSGTAAGAAA
+233 TAAGSGTTAGAAA
-246 KTGLFA
+246 KAGLFA

-258 IAGVTAAALVVGGGA
+258 IAGVTAAALVAGGSALVLG
-273 VVFSQPKAL
+273 QPKAL

-305 PADVENLYALYI
+305 PSDAEELYALYI
-317 FDGGMATETRY
+317 FDDGMAAEAGNM
-328 ISQAVTQA
+328 SQAVTQA
-336 ESGTTAVSSLA
+336 ESGTTPVSSLA
-347 DLEQLPGLRSLYY
+347 DLEQLPELRSLYY
-360 MSDDPALL
+360 MSSEPALL
-368 DTLGQLSGL
+368 DTLNQLPEL

-401 QHISAR
+401 QHISAC
-407 VAGGADL
+407 VDGGADL
-414 GPLEECV
+414 SALEECV
-421 TLRRLMLWSEGSIAL
+421 TLRELLLWSEGSISL
-436 NAGKLTEL
+436 NAGKLTDLLDLE
-444 QELNLS
+444 LS
-450 GNLNGMQPES
+450 GNQNGMQPES
-460 TCVLELDQPLPQ
+460 TCALQLDQPLPQ
-472 LLSLTLQGGELPSLG
+472 LLSLKLHGGELPSLG
-487 VLANTPALQDL
+487 FLGNTPALQAL
-498 DLYSNNLGQLDLGPI
+498 ELYSSNLGQLDLGPI
-513 GGLKELRAVSLMAS
+513 GGLKELRAVSLIVS

-533 LASLADCPA
+533 LAPLADCPA
-542 LEVYLVP
+542 LEVYLAP
-549 NGTVLNPPPQAVTD
+549 NGMILNPPAQAVTD

-571 NQVTQSVYDE
+571 NQVLWDIYDQ
-581 IYARQEEQWEGL
+581 IYAIQMGEW
-593 HE
+593 

>member
-1 MKLMEQVHLAQ
+1 MNLIEQVRLAQ
-12 QGDPAAQTALYEAM
+12 QGDSEAQTALYEAM
-26 YKRVYYLAFRMTR
+26 YKRAYYLAFRMTR
-39 SAEDAEDAVQEAF
+39 SAEDAEEAVQEAF
-52 LSAFRALPNLAD
+52 LSAFRALPNLAN

-98 GNTMLDELPEE
+98 GNTILDELPEE

-120 NRAQREIILSIIEAL
+120 NQAHREIILSIIEAL

-148 SELTVAQIAQALEC
+148 SELTVAQIAQVLDC

-176 KLREGI
+176 KLRDGI

-192 LHTLAPLG
+192 LHTMVPLG

-205 DFQELTTGM
+205 DFQELAAGLS
-214 TAAALG
+214 AAALS

-225 AAAAGSGT
+225 AAAASSGT
-233 TAAGSGTAAGAAA
+233 TAAGSGTTAGAAA
-246 KTGLFA
+246 KAGLFA

-258 IAGVTAAALVVGGGA
+258 IAGVTAAALVAGGSALVLG
-273 VVFSQPKAL
+273 QPKAL

-305 PADVENLYALYI
+305 PSDAEELYALYI
-317 FDGGMATETRY
+317 FDDGMAAEAGNM
-328 ISQAVTQA
+328 SQAVTQA
-336 ESGTTAVSSLA
+336 ESGTTPVSSLA
-347 DLEQLPGLRSLYY
+347 DLEQLPELRSLYY
-360 MSDDPALL
+360 MSSEPALL
-368 DTLGQLSGL
+368 DTLNQLPEL

-401 QHISAR
+401 QHISAC

-414 GPLEECV
+414 SALEECV
-421 TLRRLMLWSEGSIAL
+421 TLRQLLLWSEGSISL

-444 QELNLS
+444 LDLELS
-450 GNLNGMQPES
+450 GNQNGMQPES
-460 TCVLELDQPLPQ
+460 TCVLQLDQPLPQ
-472 LLSLTLQGGELPSLG
+472 LLSLKLHGGELPSLG
-487 VLANTPALQDL
+487 FLANTPALQDL
-498 DLYSNNLGQLDLGPI
+498 DLYSSSLGQLDLGPI
-513 GGLKELRAVSLMAS
+513 GGLKELRAVSLIVS

-533 LASLADCPA
+533 LAPLADCPA
-542 LEVYLVP
+542 LEVYLAP
-549 NGTVLNPPPQAVTD
+549 NGMILNPPAQAVTD

-571 NQVTQSVYDE
+571 NQVLWDIYDQ
-581 IYARQEEQWEGL
+581 IYAIQMGEW
-593 HE
+593 

>member
-1 MKLMEQVHLAQ
+1 MNLIEQVRLAQ
-12 QGDPAAQTALYEAM
+12 QGDPEAQAALYEAM

-98 GNTMLDELPEE
+98 GNTILDELPEE

-120 NRAQREIILSIIEAL
+120 NQAHREIILSIIEAL

-148 SELTVAQIAQALEC
+148 SELTVAQIAQVLDC

-176 KLREGI
+176 KLRDGI

-192 LHTLAPLG
+192 LHTMVPLG

-205 DFQELTTGM
+205 DFQELAASLS
-214 TAAALG
+214 AAALS

-225 AAAAGSGT
+225 AAAASSGT
-233 TAAGSGTAAGAAA
+233 TAAGSGTTAGAAA
-246 KTGLFA
+246 KAGLFA

-258 IAGVTAAALVVGGGA
+258 IAGVTAAALVAGGSALVLG
-273 VVFSQPKAL
+273 QPKAL

-305 PADVENLYALYI
+305 PSDAEELYALYI
-317 FDGGMATETRY
+317 FDDGMAAETDNM
-328 ISQAVTQA
+328 SQAVTQA
-336 ESGTTAVSSLA
+336 ESGTTPVSSLA
-347 DLEQLPGLRSLYY
+347 DLQKLPELRSLYY
-360 MSDDPALL
+360 MSSEPALL
-368 DTLGQLSGL
+368 DTLNQLPEL

-401 QHISAR
+401 QHISAC

-414 GPLEECV
+414 SALEECV
-421 TLRRLMLWSEGSIAL
+421 TLRQLLLWSEGGISL

-444 QELNLS
+444 LDLELS
-450 GNLNGMQPES
+450 GNQNGMQPES
-460 TCVLELDQPLPQ
+460 TCVLQLDQPLPQ
-472 LLSLTLQGGELPSLG
+472 LLSLKLHGGELPSLG
-487 VLANTPALQDL
+487 FLANTPALQAL

-513 GGLKELRAVSLMAS
+513 GGLKELRAVSLIVS

-533 LASLADCPA
+533 LAPLADCPA
-542 LEVYLVP
+542 LEVYLAP
-549 NGTVLNPPPQAVTD
+549 NGMILNPPAQAVTD

-571 NQVTQSVYDE
+571 NQVLWDIYDQ
-581 IYARQEEQWEGL
+581 IYAIQTGEW
-593 HE
+593 

>member
-1 MKLMEQVHLAQ
+1 MKLIEQVRLAR
-12 QGDPAAQTALYEAM
+12 QGDPEAQTALYEAM

-64 PNAFEGWLFQITANK
+64 PNAFEGWMFQITANK

-98 GNTMLDELPEE
+98 GNTILDELPEE

-120 NRAQREIILSIIEAL
+120 NRAHREIILSIIEAL

-148 SELTVAQIAQALEC
+148 SELTVAQIAQVLDC

-176 KLREGI
+176 KLRDGI

-200 LLFLK
+200 LLFLQ
-205 DFQELTTGM
+205 DFQELTAGM
-214 TAAALG
+214 TAGALG
-220 GTAAG
+220 GTAAV

-233 TAAGSGTAAGAAA
+233 AAAGSGTAAGAAA

-258 IAGVTAAALVVGGGA
+258 IAGVTAAALVVGGGV

-282 AFTDPAMEANLRILL
+282 AFTDPALEANLRILL

-317 FDGGMATETRY
+317 FDDGMATETGY
-328 ISQAVTQA
+328 MSQPVTQA
-336 ESGTTAVSSLA
+336 ERGTTAVSSLA
-347 DLEQLPGLRSLYY
+347 DLEQLSGLNSLYY
-360 MSDDPALL
+360 MSSDPALL
-368 DTLGQLSGL
+368 DTLGQLPEL
-377 RELIVTG
+377 RELIITG
-384 ENVNVSDFSFVS
+384 ENVNVPDFSFVS
-396 GMPNL
+396 GMSNL
-401 QHISAR
+401 NHLSAR
-407 VAGGADL
+407 VAGDADL
-414 GPLEECV
+414 SAVEECAA
-421 TLRRLMLWSEGSIAL
+421 LQRLMLWSEGSISL

-444 QELNLS
+444 LELNLS
-450 GNLNGMQPES
+450 GNQNGMQPES

-472 LLSLTLQGGELPSLG
+472 LLSLTVHGGALPSLDF
-487 VLANTPALQDL
+487 LSNTPALQSL

-513 GGLKELRAVSLMAS
+513 GGLKELRAISLMAS
-527 YDQTLD
+527 YDQILD
-533 LASLADCPA
+533 LAPLANCPA
-542 LEVYLVP
+542 LEVYLAF
-549 NGTVLNPPPQAVTD
+549 NGTVLNPPSQAVTD
-563 TESSLPLY
+563 TESSLPIY
-571 NQVTQSVYDE
+571 NQVILSIQDE
-581 IYARQEEQWEGL
+581 IYARRAEQWD
-593 HE
+593 

>member
-1 MKLMEQVHLAQ
+1 MKLMEQVRLAQ
-12 QGDPAAQTALYEAM
+12 QGDSEAQTALYEAM

-109 NEGLIPASALE
+109 NEGLIPASDLE

-148 SELTVAQIAQALEC
+148 SELTVAQIAQVLEC

-205 DFQELTTGM
+205 DFQELTAGM
-214 TAAALG
+214 TAGALG

-225 AAAAGSGT
+225 AAAASSGA
-233 TAAGSGTAAGAAA
+233 AAGSGTAAGAAA

-258 IAGVTAAALVVGGGA
+258 IAGVTAAALVAGGG
-273 VVFSQPKAL
+273 VVIFSRPQAL
-282 AFTDPAMEANLRILL
+282 AFTDPALEANLRILL
-297 DKPEGAIY
+297 DKPEGALY
-305 PADVENLYALYI
+305 PSDVEGLYSLYI
-317 FDGGMATETRY
+317 FDDGMATETG
-328 ISQAVTQA
+328 SLGQPVTQA

-347 DLEQLPGLRSLYY
+347 DLEQLSGLNSLYY
-360 MSDDPALL
+360 MSSDPALL
-368 DTLGQLSGL
+368 DTLGQLPELG
-377 RELIVTG
+377 ELIIMG
-384 ENVNVSDFSFVS
+384 EGITVSDFSFVS

-401 QHISAR
+401 QHLSAR
-407 VAGGADL
+407 AAGGADL
-414 GPLEECV
+414 GPVEECV
-421 TLRRLMLWSEGSIAL
+421 SLRRLMLWSEGSISL
-436 NAGKLTEL
+436 HAGKLTEL
-444 QELNLS
+444 LELTLS

-460 TCVLELDQPLPQ
+460 VCVLELDQPLPR
-472 LLSLTLQGGELPSLG
+472 LLSLTVHGGELSSLDF
-487 VLANTPALQDL
+487 LINTPALQAL

-513 GGLKELRAVSLMAS
+513 GGLEQLRAVSLMAS

-533 LASLADCPA
+533 LAPLADCPA

-571 NQVTQSVYDE
+571 NQVAQSVYDE